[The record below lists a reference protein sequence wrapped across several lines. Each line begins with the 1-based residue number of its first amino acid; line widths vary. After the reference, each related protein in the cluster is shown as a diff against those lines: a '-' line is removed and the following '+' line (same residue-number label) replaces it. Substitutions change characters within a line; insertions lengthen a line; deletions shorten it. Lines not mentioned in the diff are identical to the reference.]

1 MDQFKDYIYNI
12 LLEPSIKSELKYFVQ
27 EFDKNPNDYDFLVD
41 NPQNLQENYKEA
53 YVGLSQRYVKAQ
65 QMLKNKFPGNT
76 HLIQNQHQL
85 YELGTFYL
93 HWQAFLPT
101 IQMLGTQKQ
110 VEYWQDLS
118 FKYEIRGGYAQ
129 TEVGHGSD
137 VQGLQT
143 TAVFENNSFIINTPT
158 ASSYK
163 FWPGLLG
170 IFATHAVVQAK
181 TNVNGIDIG
190 IQTFVVPIRES
201 KTLKPLDGVDVGD
214 IGPKLGF
221 LRADNGYLGLKNVRV
236 DRNNMLMRYTQVDE
250 SGKVTTSS
258 KNAIKYGYGSMLNLR
273 VNLVNVFSIFGLF
286 TNNLA
291 YYQVK
296 PLLKTQSIENEAIM
310 FKLLRSYVV
319 QYSQIIANAQIKEI
333 FIQFQNQLKA
343 NDKQVNETLQLV
355 HLYSS
360 QMKSISGW
368 EAVKTSREAMQI
380 APFGHLNASDLIIM
394 YADNVP
400 FVTYEGDNNVLMQ
413 QTAQYLI
420 KQFSKV
426 SAGNSQFTGIA
437 SYFNKYIQESN
448 KKSLI
453 QNQEEILERL
463 SYNYCKKTME
473 NFQNNLVNGH
483 SLQSSWNEL
492 NQCELIKASI
502 IFGYTNIYKQ
512 MGAQIKSSGYNL
524 ELLKIHKLF
533 GLFIMLENR
542 TTIVSFG
549 IADFSQ
555 VELLAEI
562 DQQFSNNNK
571 LEFLEYLSNG
581 VGMYR
586 QRNFININWDKLHLQ
601 ARL

>member
-1 MDQFKDYIYNI
+1 MDQFKNYIYNI
-12 LLEPSIKSELKYFVQ
+12 LLEPSIKSELEYFVQ
-27 EFDKNPNDYDFLVD
+27 EFDKNPTAYDFLVD
-41 NPQNLQENYKEA
+41 NPQSVQENYKEG
-53 YVGLSQRYVKAQ
+53 YIGLSQRYAKAQ
-65 QMLKNKFPGNT
+65 QMLKKKFPGNT
-76 HLIQNQHQL
+76 HLIQFQHQL

-101 IQMLGTQKQ
+101 IQMLGTPEQ
-110 VEYWQDLS
+110 VQYWQDLS
-118 FKYEIRGGYAQ
+118 FNYQIRGAYSQ
-129 TEVGHGSD
+129 TEAGHGSD

-143 TAVFENNSFIINTPT
+143 TAVFENNSFIINTPS
-158 ASSYK
+158 ASAYK
-163 FWPGLLG
+163 FWPGQLG
-170 IFATHAVVQAK
+170 IFATHTVLQAR
-181 TNVNGIDIG
+181 TTVNGKDIG
-190 IQTFVVPIRES
+190 IQTFVIPIREP
-201 KTLKPLDGVDVGD
+201 KTLKALEGVDVGD

-221 LRADNGYLGLKNVRV
+221 LRADNGYLGLKNVRI
-236 DRNNMLMRYTQVDE
+236 DRNNMLMRYTKVDE
-250 SGKVTTSS
+250 NGQVTTSS

-273 VNLVNVFSIFGLF
+273 VSLVNVFSIFGLF

-310 FKLLRSYVV
+310 FRLLRSYVV
-319 QYSQIIANAQIKEI
+319 QYAQIIANAQVKEI
-333 FIQFQNQLKA
+333 FMRFQQQLKA
-343 NDKQVNETLQLV
+343 NDKQANETLQLV

-368 EAVKTSREAMQI
+368 EAVKTSREAIQI
-380 APFGHLNASDLIIM
+380 APFGHLNASDLTII

-413 QTAQYLI
+413 QTAQYLL
-420 KQFSKV
+420 KQFGKV
-426 SAGNSQFTGIA
+426 SGGNAQFTGMA
-437 SYFNKYIQESN
+437 SYFNKYTQEN
-448 KKSLI
+448 NQKSQL

-463 SYNYCKKTME
+463 SYSYCKKTME
-473 NFQNNLVNGH
+473 NFQNSLINGH

-533 GLFIMLENR
+533 GLFIILENR

-549 IADFSQ
+549 IADFKQ
-555 VELLAEI
+555 VEILAEI

-586 QRNFININWDKLHLQ
+586 QRNFINIDWDKLNLQ
-601 ARL
+601 AKL